1 MRIVRT
7 LLRPR
12 WIVGHVVAVVF
23 VIAFVMLGFWQLRR
37 LDEKRTF
44 NHAVTVALEAA
55 PVPIADAPAGGYTR
69 VMATGTYDP
78 SVEALTLRSLD
89 GTSGYHVLTPLVL
102 ADGAAVLVDRGWVPI
117 TEDTPPVGGVA
128 AAPTG
133 EVTVTGILWPSE
145 HQSVP
150 DALPGTVRAIDP
162 AVVDAFT
169 SYPMRPSY
177 LVLQTADPA
186 PGGLPVPP
194 PLPELSDGP
203 HLGYA
208 VQWFL
213 FAGVVIVGYP
223 ILLRRVARTQ
233 KIW

>member
-102 ADGAAVLVDRGWVPI
+102 ADGAAVLVDRSNGQVKLPLPFFSCHQ
-117 TEDTPPVGGVA
+117 TEVIAYRPGECPLCA
-128 AAPTG
+128 A
-133 EVTVTGILWPSE
+133 
-145 HQSVP
+145 
-150 DALPGTVRAIDP
+150 
-162 AVVDAFT
+162 
-169 SYPMRPSY
+169 
-177 LVLQTADPA
+177 
-186 PGGLPVPP
+186 GLPLVRRQA
-194 PLPELSDGP
+194 PLGKRDQEDDRQRLQDGGRGHDQQAP
-203 HLGYA
+203 HLPHRGIRPHE
-208 VQWFL
+208 
-213 FAGVVIVGYP
+213 AG
-223 ILLRRVARTQ
+223 RQ
-233 KIW
+233 KAMAGLNTASSKGKS